1 MKKERITPEWHAPRS
16 PKGSGDFYGQGVKN
30 PIGKVIRSYIQ
41 TEMTAKKLGK
51 PPRSLA

>member
-1 MKKERITPEWHAPRS
+1 MKKERRTPEWHAPRS

-30 PIGKVIRSYIQ
+30 PIGKVVRSYIDQ
-41 TEMTAKKLGK
+41 RMSSKKLGT